1 MDQQVEA
8 NREEQQPEQPVAFQ
22 IRRLGKLETPEPN
35 ANPAA

>member
-8 NREEQQPEQPVAFQ
+8 NREEQPEQPVAFQ